1 MILVS
6 VGTNEQPFDRLVAA
20 AGALVGSEPV
30 IIQHGSSALEPAFAD
45 CRAFMPF
52 EEIERLVTQSRAFVC
67 HAGVGSV
74 GVALRLGRRPI
85 VMARRHR
92 LGEAVDDHQVPFAR
106 RLASAGLVTLVDDV
120 PGLIQALRGDV
131 SATPWAAG
139 AATPLAL
146 ELRGYLEDEAGVRK
160 APARIP

>member
-30 IIQHGSSALEPAFAD
+30 IIQHGASRLRPPHAD
-45 CRAFMPF
+45 CREFMPF
-52 EEIERLVTQSRAFVC
+52 EQIEQLVVLSRAFVC
-67 HAGVGSV
+67 HAGVGSI

-85 VMARRHR
+85 VLARRAH

-106 RLASAGLVTLVDDV
+106 RLARAGMVDLVDDV
-120 PGLIQALRGDV
+120 PGLERALLRDTV
-131 SATPWAAG
+131 TQPWLPG
-139 AATPLAL
+139 TATPLAR
-146 ELRGYLEDEAGVRK
+146 ELRGYLEGEVGVRRSL
-160 APARIP
+160 AAAR

>member
-30 IIQHGSSALEPAFAD
+30 IIQHGASRLRPLHAD

-52 EEIERLVTQSRAFVC
+52 EQIEQLLVLSRAFVC
-67 HAGVGSV
+67 HAGVGSI

-85 VMARRHR
+85 VMARRAH
-92 LGEAVDDHQVPFAR
+92 LGEAVDDHQVPFAN
-106 RLASAGLVTLVDDV
+106 RLARAGIVDLVDDV
-120 PGLIQALRGDV
+120 PALERALRRDT
-131 SATPWAAG
+131 ATRPWLAG
-139 AATPLAL
+139 SATPLAL
-146 ELRGYLEDEAGVRK
+146 ELRGYLQGEAGVRQ
-160 APARIP
+160 ALAAAV

>member
-20 AGALVGSEPV
+20 AGVLAGSERV
-30 IIQHGSSALEPAFAD
+30 IIQHGASKLRPALAE
-45 CRAFMPF
+45 CREFMPF
-52 EEIERLVTQSRAFVC
+52 EEIEELVTASRAVVC

-106 RLASAGLVTLVDDV
+106 RLARAGLVQVVEDV
-120 PGLIQALRGDV
+120 PGLVRALQRDSV
-131 SATPWAAG
+131 TPPWLAAK
-139 AATPLAL
+139 ATPLAL
-146 ELRGYLEDEAGVRK
+146 ELRDYLEGEAGVRQ
-160 APARIP
+160 ALTAIR